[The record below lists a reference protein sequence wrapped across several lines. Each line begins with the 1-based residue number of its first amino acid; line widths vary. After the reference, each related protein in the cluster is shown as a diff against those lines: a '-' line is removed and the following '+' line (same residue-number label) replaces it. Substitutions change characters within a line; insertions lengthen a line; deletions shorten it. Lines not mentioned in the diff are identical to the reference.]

1 MNLEG
6 EVAMKSEVGFEAFM
20 GREMIELRVLNILSR
35 LECERPHDEVKDAL
49 VGIIRLAWQSS
60 H

>member
-1 MNLEG
+1 
-6 EVAMKSEVGFEAFM
+6 MKSEIGFEAFM

-49 VGIIRLAWQSS
+49 VGIIRLAYQSS